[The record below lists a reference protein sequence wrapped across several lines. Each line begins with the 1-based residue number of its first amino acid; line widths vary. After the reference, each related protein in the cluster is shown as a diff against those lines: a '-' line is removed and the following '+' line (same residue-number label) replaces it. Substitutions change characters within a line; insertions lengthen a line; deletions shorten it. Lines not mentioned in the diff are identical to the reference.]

1 MEVETSP
8 DSANVMATLAARLSR
23 IGRKVAGKGS
33 VGFSSL
39 RTDAWA
45 EAVNA
50 VKLFQLSPAEVL
62 A

>member
-8 DSANVMATLAARLSR
+8 DSANVIATLAARLSR
-23 IGRKVAGKGS
+23 IGRKVAGKDS

-45 EAVNA
+45 AAVKA